1 MIENEQKKLA
11 TQEEEDELETRLMQ
25 FINLFPD
32 LPFGVP
38 VVQYEQLPSDSP
50 AMAVSLIQGT
60 FITGEDILG
69 GHTAQSQFK
78 IVYRIKPGT
87 SNEKRLNADKLLN
100 KIGSWAASLKPDL
113 GNGIHATKIVRASRS
128 ALFAAYD
135 NGDEDHQ
142 ILMKLSYEVI

>member
-1 MIENEQKKLA
+1 MISEKTVAIA
-11 TQEEEDELETRLMQ
+11 TPEEEDALERALMA
-25 FINLFPD
+25 FINTFPD

-38 VVQYEQLPSDSP
+38 IVQYEQLPADLP

-60 FITGEDILG
+60 FITGKYIYG
-69 GHTAQSQFK
+69 GHSAQSQFK

-87 SNEKRLNADKLLN
+87 SNDKRLSADELLN
-100 KIGSWAASLKPDL
+100 KIGSWAAASKPDL
-113 GNGIHATKIVRASRS
+113 GEGIHIQKIERASRS

-142 ILMKLSYEVI
+142 ILMKLTYEVI